1 MKPCVNRKI
10 QVLQRFETYE
20 LKEFQS
26 SVSVT
31 KSCKNFSTNIGVR
44 NLQDFHVTKSLGAR
58 NLQDFH
64 LARKVPQETCKIFI
78 LQEVVQETCK
88 IFILQKLVQETC
100 KIFILQ
106 DIWCKKRARFLTCK
120 ISSARNLHILQET
133 CKMVQDFFTWA
144 ASKPASW
151 PALKLA
157 DLLDRLQNRPT

>member
-10 QVLQRFETYE
+10 QVLQKFETYE

-44 NLQDFHVTKSLGAR
+44 NLQDFHLTKSLGAR

-64 LARKVPQETCKIFI
+64 LARKV
-78 LQEVVQETCK
+78 VQETCK
-88 IFILQKLVQETC
+88 IFVLQKLVQETC

-120 ISSARNLHILQET
+120 ISGARNLHILQET
-133 CKMVQDFFTWA
+133 CKMVQDFFPGRELEERCWKAHQLSGT
-144 ASKPASW
+144 
-151 PALKLA
+151 
-157 DLLDRLQNRPT
+157 